1 MSERDESQSGPGG
14 GEHGAPEA
22 STGSPARTDGEGH
35 GDEGG
40 RHHPNYMAVWAG
52 LAVLTL
58 IEVGVAFLS
67 LPREVIVLTLLGLAV
82 WKALLVAL
90 YFMHLRFESRRLVL
104 IAAAPLALAP
114 ILVFAV
120 LAEF

>member
-1 MSERDESQSGPGG
+1 MSERDE
-14 GEHGAPEA
+14 
-22 STGSPARTDGEGH
+22 GH
-35 GDEGG
+35 GGDDEG
-40 RHHPNYMAVWAG
+40 RHHPNYLAVWAG

-67 LPREVIVLTLLGLAV
+67 LPREVIVLTLVGLAV

-104 IAAAPLALAP
+104 IATAPLALAP

-120 LAEF
+120 MAEF

>member
-1 MSERDESQSGPGG
+1 MTEPD
-14 GEHGAPEA
+14 
-22 STGSPARTDGEGH
+22 EGH
-35 GDEGG
+35 GGGGDG

-52 LAVLTL
+52 LAVLTA

-67 LPREVIVLTLLGLAV
+67 LPREVIVLTLIGLAV

-90 YFMHLRFESRRLVL
+90 YFMHLRFESTRLVL

-120 LAEF
+120 LTEF

>member
-1 MSERDESQSGPGG
+1 MTESDETGVDT
-14 GEHGAPEA
+14 HGQE
-22 STGSPARTDGEGH
+22 D
-35 GDEGG
+35 GG
-40 RHHPNYMAVWAG
+40 RHHPNYVAVWAG

-58 IEVGVAFLS
+58 IEVGVAFVN
-67 LPREVIVLTLLGLAV
+67 LPREVIVLSLLGLAA

-90 YFMHLRFESRRLVL
+90 YFMHLRFEPGRLVL

-120 LAEF
+120 MAEF

>member
-1 MSERDESQSGPGG
+1 MTESEETGVEARGDEAGGSGDAGS
-14 GEHGAPEA
+14 HGD
-22 STGSPARTDGEGH
+22 DGE
-35 GDEGG
+35 G
-40 RHHPNYMAVWAG
+40 RHHPNYWAVWAG

-58 IEVGVAFLS
+58 IEVGVAFVN
-67 LPREVIVLTLLGLAV
+67 LPREVIVLSLLGLAV

-90 YFMHLRFESRRLVL
+90 YFMHLRFEPGRLVL

-120 LAEF
+120 MAEF

>member
-1 MSERDESQSGPGG
+1 MSERDEGHG
-14 GEHGAPEA
+14 GE
-22 STGSPARTDGEGH
+22 
-35 GDEGG
+35 DEG

-67 LPREVIVLTLLGLAV
+67 LPRQVIVLTLVGLAV

-90 YFMHLRFESRRLVL
+90 YFMHLRFEPLRLVL
-104 IAAAPLALAP
+104 IAAAPLPLAP

>member
-1 MSERDESQSGPGG
+1 MTQSDDTPVDAGETGEAGDAGDGG
-14 GEHGAPEA
+14 A
-22 STGSPARTDGEGH
+22 EG
-35 GDEGG
+35 DGG

-58 IEVGVAFLS
+58 VEVGVAFVN
-67 LPREVIVLTLLGLAV
+67 LPREVIVMSLLGLAV

-90 YFMHLRFESRRLVL
+90 YFMHLRFEPARLVL
-104 IAAAPLALAP
+104 IAAAPLPLAP

-120 LAEF
+120 MAEF

>member
-1 MSERDESQSGPGG
+1 MTESDETGVDT
-14 GEHGAPEA
+14 HGQ
-22 STGSPARTDGEGH
+22 D
-35 GDEGG
+35 DGG
-40 RHHPNYMAVWAG
+40 RHHPNYLAVWAG

-58 IEVGVAFLS
+58 IEVGVAFVN
-67 LPREVIVLTLLGLAV
+67 LPREVIVLSLLGLAV

-90 YFMHLRFESRRLVL
+90 YFMHLRFEPGRLVL

-120 LAEF
+120 MAEF